1 MRKRRRARW
10 GSRRDKT
17 VEFLCFFLTNR
28 PFPHIVSL
36 RIIRVLT
43 IKGGEGMKKPFHL
56 MIFRVYQSH
65 RNHLRPRIREI
76 GLSSGQPKIL
86 LYVRD
91 HRNCRLKDVARHCE
105 IKPATTSR
113 IIDKLVEDGYVTK
126 TLTCDDRRAMCLCI
140 TRAGEAALE
149 KWVRCC
155 VFVEE
160 EMLRN
165 FSEEERRQFYHYLD
179 RAYENLNGNQ
189 KEVAL
194 CEN

>member
-1 MRKRRRARW
+1 MTFEVA
-10 GSRRDKT
+10 ST
-17 VEFLCFFLTNR
+17 
-28 PFPHIVSL
+28 
-36 RIIRVLT
+36 
-43 IKGGEGMKKPFHL
+43 KK
-56 MIFRVYQSH
+56 Y
-65 RNHLRPRIREI
+65 E
-76 GLSSGQPKIL
+76 
-86 LYVRD
+86 
-91 HRNCRLKDVARHCE
+91 KDVSIAKKRGL
-105 IKPATTSR
+105 P
-113 IIDKLVEDGYVTK
+113 IDKLVEDGYVTK

-179 RAYENLNGNQ
+179 RAYENLNGNE